1 MLLRNVHEIERGLP
15 DGFSG
20 PAEIELCGKVSLRLS
35 HAVVEV
41 DAAYLEAGNQLDPW
55 SVGTAHRLPLRLE
68 LEIEKFDDGA
78 DVILGKNRA
87 AEQFHPVRLAGREFH
102 FQTGF
107 RRDVPPGVEPTELPV
122 AFEKFDGEAGDAAA
136 GALDGGAEDLGYLRR
151 EAANGF
157 DDRSV
162 EIVLDR
168 DPGPNAAGD
177 RFCRTFCRIEV
188 DPSVGQSDGD
198 RCEAQIPEGGG
209 FSEEFGGKLRPTVDA
224 EGVGFRRIKIH
235 CQPLLVAL
243 VEGRVDSPDLLAV
256 PKKFDGEIRCFRPVG
271 LNGGGETQPNPFGWI
286 LYKLFQ
292 RGIQRIGAADLHRD
306 PRRRRGL
313 EFNRLGGLAPSGGDS
328 GVEPVEIGIDKF
340 RGGERQRRENGEKQR
355 QLHDSALLSFVIIVP
370 EIVAVGAAVGAAAAA
385 HQLRMRF
392 GIDMEIDVQDVSGLS
407 VAAAD
412 LLLLQ
417 NRIG

>member
-1 MLLRNVHEIERGLP
+1 MAKYSKKEARHLAQESVFEVPAYEKQILQTIPYYQEIQQQI
-15 DGFSG
+15 
-20 PAEIELCGKVSLRLS
+20 IELVRTKFSNKPVAWLDTGCGTGTLARSALQQVKLS
-35 HAVVEV
+35 
-41 DAAYLEAGNQLDPW
+41 
-55 SVGTAHRLPLRLE
+55 
-68 LEIEKFDDGA
+68 
-78 DVILGKNRA
+78 
-87 AEQFHPVRLAGREFH
+87 RLALSDPSSFMLE
-102 FQTGF
+102 QAKAALA
-107 RRDVPPGVEPTELPV
+107 DAELPV

-168 DPGPNAAGD
+168 DPGPDAAGD

-271 LNGGGETQPNPFGWI
+271 LNGGGEAQPNPFGWI

-313 EFNRLGGLAPSGGDS
+313 EFNRSGGLAPSGGDS